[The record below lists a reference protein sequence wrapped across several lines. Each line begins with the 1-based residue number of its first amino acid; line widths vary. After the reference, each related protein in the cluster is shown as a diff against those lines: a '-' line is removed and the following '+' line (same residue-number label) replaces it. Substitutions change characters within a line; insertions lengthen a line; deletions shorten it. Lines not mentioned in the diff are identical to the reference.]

1 MEENKKEAAPKS
13 DAMTTEDAKE
23 KRLLIN
29 EDIRKFEQNIA
40 SLKGQIA
47 TLEYYI
53 AECRWALADIDRRE
67 AGVAY
72 PEPPKKPGGDKGN
85 TLPPLNPESK

>member
-1 MEENKKEAAPKS
+1 MEENKKEEAPKS
-13 DAMTTEDAKE
+13 DAMTAEDAKE

-72 PEPPKKPGGDKGN
+72 PEPPEKPERDNGGVIPSPD
-85 TLPPLNPESK
+85 PEVK

>member
-1 MEENKKEAAPKS
+1 MKENKKEEAPKS

-67 AGVAY
+67 AGVKY
-72 PEPPKKPGGDKGN
+72 PEPPKKSEGKV
-85 TLPPLNPESK
+85 LPPLNPEGK

>member
-1 MEENKKEAAPKS
+1 MEENKKKEAPKS
-13 DAMTTEDAKE
+13 DAMTAEDAKE

-72 PEPPKKPGGDKGN
+72 PEPPKKPEGGKGVV
-85 TLPPLNPESK
+85 LPPLNPEGK

>member
-1 MEENKKEAAPKS
+1 MEENKKEEAPKS
-13 DAMTTEDAKE
+13 DAMTAKDANE

-72 PEPPKKPGGDKGN
+72 PEPPKKPDGEEGKV
-85 TLPPLNPESK
+85 LPPLNPEGK

>member
-1 MEENKKEAAPKS
+1 MEENKKEEAPKS
-13 DAMTTEDAKE
+13 DAMTAEDAKE

-72 PEPPKKPGGDKGN
+72 PEPPKKPGGEDAGA
-85 TLPPLNPESK
+85 LAPSSPEGK

>member
-1 MEENKKEAAPKS
+1 MEENKKEEAPKS

-40 SLKGQIA
+40 SMKGQIA

-67 AGVAY
+67 AGVKY
-72 PEPPKKPGGDKGN
+72 PEPPKKPEGKV
-85 TLPPLNPESK
+85 LPPLNPEGK

>member
-1 MEENKKEAAPKS
+1 MEENKKEEAPKS
-13 DAMTTEDAKE
+13 DAMTAEDAKE

-67 AGVAY
+67 AGVVY
-72 PEPPKKPGGDKGN
+72 PEPPKKPEEGKGKV
-85 TLPPLNPESK
+85 LPPLNPEVK